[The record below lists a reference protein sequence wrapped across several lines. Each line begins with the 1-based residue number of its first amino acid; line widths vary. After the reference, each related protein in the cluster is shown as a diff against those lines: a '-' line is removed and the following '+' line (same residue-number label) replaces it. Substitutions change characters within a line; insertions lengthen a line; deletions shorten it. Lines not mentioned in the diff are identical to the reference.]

1 MMITLTDNDYSKKQ
15 ALLRLQIKDAIKVY
29 YLLKV
34 KRLNELLSAKAQL
47 EREAKRKRNGK

>member
-1 MMITLTDNDYSKKQ
+1 MITLTDNDYSKKQ